1 MSLSCPG
8 GDVLCEVAPRCGIQ
22 VRKLGRLS
30 GLRGHCSVEVT
41 GAKRTKG
48 VSRGVWGSEAGP

>member
-48 VSRGVWGSEAGP
+48 VSRGVWP